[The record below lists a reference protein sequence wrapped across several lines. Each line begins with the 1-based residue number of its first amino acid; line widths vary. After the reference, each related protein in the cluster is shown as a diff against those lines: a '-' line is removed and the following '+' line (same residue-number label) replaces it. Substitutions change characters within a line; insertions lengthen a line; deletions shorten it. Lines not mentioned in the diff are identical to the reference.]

1 MNEECSG
8 NIPHA
13 LEETESPSSSPAK
26 ESELRSPSPPIV
38 ESSLMDHDDFHSAL
52 EQNVLQ
58 EFNNVHFTSK
68 NLTQKPMCKETAFE
82 SWKSKQEIVYGSLVD
97 SYTANQNL
105 CGLCKAISG
114 YGIIKCKDCCNYLC
128 FSCDRKRHSYDPS
141 HQRMYFK
148 TDSSFKSLLPTEFI
162 TSRGEVV
169 EQRVHVPLFPLPIC
183 TECDSRET
191 SCLIASSKICYVV
204 TRKGRLDLNL
214 PVFHCQNC
222 EKSTF
227 PTVEDYISSGFW
239 PGTPERFTVLFHQ
252 DVLEF
257 WHHLRLLTK
266 NVVSIMLRVV
276 FSIATKNKTI

>member
-1 MNEECSG
+1 MAIHC
-8 NIPHA
+8 
-13 LEETESPSSSPAK
+13 L
-26 ESELRSPSPPIV
+26 
-38 ESSLMDHDDFHSAL
+38 DDFHSAL

-169 EQRVHVPLFPLPIC
+169 EQRNCYLFIFILRWLKFIFRLQGFMCRFFLPRFAPNVIAGKQV
-183 TECDSRET
+183 
-191 SCLIASSKICYVV
+191 ASSQA
-204 TRKGRLDLNL
+204 
-214 PVFHCQNC
+214 QN
-222 EKSTF
+222 
-227 PTVEDYISSGFW
+227 
-239 PGTPERFTVLFHQ
+239 H
-252 DVLEF
+252 
-257 WHHLRLLTK
+257 
-266 NVVSIMLRVV
+266 
-276 FSIATKNKTI
+276 AT